1 MSKANK
7 TVKAAKIK
15 LVKYM
20 IKNVEE
26 NIAGFEKDYKEVN
39 PTNLKKKYK
48 HLNEAKKEDVDT
60 FMKHNEESA
69 LLELVLAEGQLL
81 KLKAQLAFYLEEK

>member
-1 MSKANK
+1 MSKAIK
-7 TVKAAKIK
+7 TVKVAKIK

-26 NIAGFEKDYKEVN
+26 NIAGFEKDFKEIS

-48 HLNEAKKEDVDT
+48 HLEEAKKEDVDT
-60 FMKHNEESA
+60 FMKHHEESA

-81 KLKAQLAFYLEEK
+81 KLKAQLTFYLEGK